1 MNKKIKVCHVVSG
14 LKSGGVETMIYN
26 YCTNMSKE
34 KFEWYVIYQHEAS
47 EKNLKEFKQ
56 AGFNLK
62 RIHSK
67 TKNPIKN
74 YIDTYIFLKENNI
87 DVVHAHMTL
96 MNFIPLI
103 AAKKLKI
110 KIRISHSHN
119 CFFDRNIFKKI
130 FAYLCKKIIKKNSTV
145 CLACGEEAG
154 KYLYK
159 KDEYIIINNALDL
172 NKFMFNKVSRRKIR
186 TEYKITDDMF
196 VIGHVGRFVEQKNHI
211 FLLNVLKKI
220 VEENE
225 KTILVLIGDG
235 KLKKDMMKKAQ
246 ELGINNNVIFVG
258 IVENINEFYS
268 AIDCFCLPSLWEGL
282 PVVAIEAQCS
292 GVDCIFSNNIDM
304 NVKINNNI
312 SFLKLDEDEWKRK
325 IIYIENKNLN
335 NRTINKDLFINKH
348 YSIIDE
354 AKRLE
359 KIYEGEIYNET

>member
-1 MNKKIKVCHVVSG
+1 
-14 LKSGGVETMIYN
+14 
-26 YCTNMSKE
+26 
-34 KFEWYVIYQHEAS
+34 
-47 EKNLKEFKQ
+47 
-56 AGFNLK
+56 
-62 RIHSK
+62 
-67 TKNPIKN
+67 
-74 YIDTYIFLKENNI
+74 
-87 DVVHAHMTL
+87 
-96 MNFIPLI
+96 
-103 AAKKLKI
+103 
-110 KIRISHSHN
+110 
-119 CFFDRNIFKKI
+119 
-130 FAYLCKKIIKKNSTV
+130 
-145 CLACGEEAG
+145 
-154 KYLYK
+154 
-159 KDEYIIINNALDL
+159 
-172 NKFMFNKVSRRKIR
+172 
-186 TEYKITDDMF
+186 
-196 VIGHVGRFVEQKNHI
+196 
-211 FLLNVLKKI
+211 
-220 VEENE
+220 
-225 KTILVLIGDG
+225 
-235 KLKKDMMKKAQ
+235 MMKKAQ